1 MPNQTGGYAFE
12 HSISRGGGDRGV
24 LTENERRTLEKERRA
39 AQIPAEA
46 AAASAMQASV
56 DAILNGGLS
65 TDAKRYA
72 ISRLQPSGVSP
83 REFEIWKDDARTS
96 VGLPPHV

>member
-1 MPNQTGGYAFE
+1 MTNQTGGYAFE
-12 HSISRGGGDRGV
+12 SSAPYGGGDREAI
-24 LTENERRTLEKERRA
+24 TRARRA
-39 AQIPAEA
+39 EIGRQRAAAQAPVEAEA
-46 AAASAMQASV
+46 VLAMQSSV
-56 DAILNGGLS
+56 EAILNGGLS

-83 REFEIWKDDARTS
+83 REFEIWKDARTS

>member
-12 HSISRGGGDRGV
+12 HSLSRGGGDRGV

-56 DAILNGGLS
+56 DAILNG
-65 TDAKRYA
+65 D
-72 ISRLQPSGVSP
+72 SP
-83 REFEIWKDDARTS
+83 RTPS
-96 VGLPPHV
+96 VTRYRGCNRPG